1 MKRAKKK
8 QPKKK
13 PAPKKQAQKKPTFN
27 AKDARPRPVVGFILL
42 VVGLLMVV
50 SLIDYG
56 PEQFHSTKTEENL
69 VGKAGVYFAVYS
81 LQLFGVATWFLPL
94 YFIWGSYMYFFSQRH
109 KVDKFKAGSIVLGL
123 IAGAGFFDA
132 LELHNLEPDHYTTG
146 SGGYI
151 GSLLFSGLLENSM
164 GYFGGF
170 VILITLFLVSTV
182 VIFSDNLGKNIFSPK
197 KILESWKNKRK
208 QKAAQKLAEFEK
220 KKEEEDTIAAR
231 QKESKPKPDT
241 KKVVAAPPPGAKLSK
256 KPETPA
262 PVKKGD
268 GAMPI
273 LKPAGGDLEPEP
285 DIGDGG
291 DDFLASLG
299 SVKKSSSKKAAEPKA
314 DGGKKQDGLT
324 IIAGDVPEKAS
335 ISRPEKKGD
344 YLFPP
349 LKLLKEPP
357 YMPESAAEDFQTTA
371 LTLERILA
379 EFGVKVTLGEIHT
392 GPVITRYDVHPAAG
406 VRVEKIINLDK
417 NIALGL
423 KATSVRI
430 LAPVPGK
437 GCVGIEVPNEKAAI
451 VTMRE
456 ILESTS
462 WVESKAEIPIVLG
475 REVSGKPL
483 VADLSKM
490 PHMLIAGS
498 TGSGKTVCINAVIT
512 SLLFHSSPEDVR
524 FVMVDPKIV
533 EMQFFN
539 ELPHM
544 LIPVVTDPKKVPG
557 ALKYLLGEMENRYQ
571 IFAKEG
577 VRNIASFNA
586 KRAKDKKAQTE
597 AKSLDA
603 DMTPEERAAVSQVV
617 VRRDSNIE
625 IPDKLPYIIC
635 IVDEL
640 ADLMMVAPADI
651 ETCVARLA
659 QLARAA
665 GIHLIIAT
673 QRPSVNVITGV
684 IKANLPSRIAF
695 KVASK
700 VDSRTILDSMGA
712 DHLIGNGDMLFLP
725 PGSADMVRSQG
736 AFVADEE
743 IKNIVD
749 FLKQNG
755 PPNIDEQFHQ
765 TVEAGGGDEEEE
777 DMVDEEADLLMPDA
791 IDVLR
796 NTKRASTSM
805 LQRKLKIG
813 YNRAARIMEQL
824 EDKGIV
830 GPDNGSK
837 PREILIDPDLL

>member
-1 MKRAKKK
+1 MASN
-8 QPKKK
+8 QP
-13 PAPKKQAQKKPTFN
+13 
-27 AKDARPRPVVGFILL
+27 V
-42 VVGLLMVV
+42 
-50 SLIDYG
+50 
-56 PEQFHSTKTEENL
+56 ENL
-69 VGKAGVYFAVYS
+69 VGKFGVYFTVFS
-81 LQLFGVATWFLPL
+81 FQLLGVTAWVLPL
-94 YFIWGSYMYFFSQRH
+94 YMMWGSYMYFFSQRH
-109 KVDKFKAGSIVLGL
+109 KVDNIKVGSIILGL
-123 IAGAGFFDA
+123 VSGAGFFDA
-132 LELHNLEPDHYTTG
+132 LNLQNLDPNYYTSG
-146 SGGYI
+146 SGGYF
-151 GSLLFSGLLENSM
+151 GDLLFSGLLENNM
-164 GYFGGF
+164 GYFGSFLILILLFLTSTG
-170 VILITLFLVSTV
+170 VIL
-182 VIFSDNLGKNIFSPK
+182 SDNLGKNVVSPRKFLETWKTRK
-197 KILESWKNKRK
+197 KEN
-208 QKAAQKLAEFEK
+208 AEK
-220 KKEEEDTIAAR
+220 KLEAEKALKEAQEAQAA
-231 QKESKPKPDT
+231 KEKEAAEKAVSAPKPGPKVTAKPVSSTTKFKVGLGSESKQEDEE
-241 KKVVAAPPPGAKLSK
+241 L
-256 KPETPA
+256 
-262 PVKKGD
+262 
-268 GAMPI
+268 
-273 LKPAGGDLEPEP
+273 EP
-285 DIGDGG
+285 DIGG
-291 DDFLASLG
+291 DDFLASFG
-299 SVKKSSSKKAAEPKA
+299 GAKKSSPKKKPDPKA
-314 DGGKKQDGLT
+314 DAGKKTDGLK
-324 IIAGDVPEKAS
+324 IITGEEPKKAS
-335 ISRPEKKGD
+335 VSHPKKKGD

-349 LKLLKEPP
+349 LDLLKEPP
-357 YMPESAAEDFQTTA
+357 ELPESAAEDFQNTA
-371 LTLERILA
+371 LDLERILT

-423 KATSVRI
+423 KAASVRI

-437 GCVGIEVPNEKAAI
+437 GCVGIEVPNKTAAT

-462 WVESKAEIPIVLG
+462 WAESKAEIPIVLG

-483 VADLSKM
+483 VTDLSKM
-490 PHMLIAGS
+490 PHLLIAGA
-498 TGSGKTVCINAVIT
+498 TGSGKTVCINAIIT
-512 SLLFHSSPEDVR
+512 SLLFHSSPEDLR

-539 ELPHM
+539 DLPHM

-557 ALKYLLGEMENRYQ
+557 ALKYLLGEMEKRYQ

-586 KRAKDKKAQTE
+586 KRAKDKKAQAE
-597 AKSLDA
+597 AQSSEA

-617 VRRDSNIE
+617 VPRDSDIE

-743 IKNIVD
+743 IKDIVE
-749 FLKQNG
+749 FLQKNG
-755 PPNIDEQFHQ
+755 PPDIDEQFHQ
-765 TVEAGGGDEEEE
+765 TVEAGGGEEDEE
-777 DMVDEEADLLMPDA
+777 DSVDEDADKLMPDA

>member
-1 MKRAKKK
+1 MKRAKRAKKK
-8 QPKKK
+8 RPPKKR
-13 PAPKKQAQKKPTFN
+13 PQKKPTFHE
-27 AKDARPRPVVGFILL
+27 KDARPRPVVGFILL
-42 VVGLLMVV
+42 IIGVLMLV
-50 SLIDYG
+50 SLLDYK
-56 PEQFHSTKTEENL
+56 PEQYHVASNDQMENL
-69 VGKAGVYFAVYS
+69 VGKFGVYFTVFS
-81 LQLFGVATWFLPL
+81 FQLLGVMAWVLPI
-94 YFIWGSYMYFFSQRH
+94 YMMWGSYMYFFSQRH
-109 KVDKFKAGSIVLGL
+109 KVDKIKVGAIVLGL
-123 IAGAGFFDA
+123 VSGAGFLDA
-132 LELHNLEPDHYTTG
+132 LDLQNLDPNYYTSG
-146 SGGYI
+146 SSGGFF
-151 GSLLFSGLLENSM
+151 GDLLFSGLLENNM
-164 GYFGGF
+164 GHFGSFLILILLFISSAG
-170 VILITLFLVSTV
+170 VIL
-182 VIFSDNLGKNIFSPK
+182 SDNLGKNVISPRKFLETWKTRKKEKDEKKIETEQAGEAQAAKEKEADEKTVSSPK
-197 KILESWKNKRK
+197 PGPKVTAKPASSTTKFKKGPDSESR
-208 QKAAQKLAEFEK
+208 Q
-220 KKEEEDTIAAR
+220 KEEEF
-231 QKESKPKPDT
+231 
-241 KKVVAAPPPGAKLSK
+241 
-256 KPETPA
+256 
-262 PVKKGD
+262 
-268 GAMPI
+268 
-273 LKPAGGDLEPEP
+273 EP
-285 DIGDGG
+285 DIGG
-291 DDFLASLG
+291 DDVLASFG
-299 SVKKSSSKKAAEPKA
+299 SAKKSAPKKKLEPKA
-314 DGGKKQDGLT
+314 DTGNKTGGLK
-324 IIAGDVPEKAS
+324 IIAGEEPKKAS
-335 ISRPEKKGD
+335 VSRPEKKGD

-349 LKLLKEPP
+349 LNLLKEPP
-357 YMPESAAEDFQTTA
+357 GLPESAAEDFQATA
-371 LTLERILA
+371 LNLERILT

-437 GCVGIEVPNEKAAI
+437 GCVGIEVPNKTAAT

-462 WVESKAEIPIVLG
+462 WAESKAKIPIVLG

-483 VADLSKM
+483 VTDLSKM
-490 PHMLIAGS
+490 PHLLIAGA
-498 TGSGKTVCINAVIT
+498 TGAGKTVCINAIIT
-512 SLLFHSSPEDVR
+512 SLLFHSSPKDLR

-539 ELPHM
+539 DLPHM

-586 KRAKDKKAQTE
+586 KRAKDKKAQAE
-597 AKSLDA
+597 ALSREA
-603 DMTPEERAAVSQVV
+603 DMTPEERAAVSMAV
-617 VRRDSNIE
+617 VRRDSDIE
-625 IPDKLPYIIC
+625 IPNKLPYIIC

-712 DHLIGNGDMLFLP
+712 DQLIGNGDMLFLP

-755 PPNIDEQFHQ
+755 PPNIDEKFHQ
-765 TVEAGGGDEEEE
+765 TVEAGGGDEEKFDE
-777 DMVDEEADLLMPDA
+777 DVDKLMPDA
-791 IDVLR
+791 VDVLR